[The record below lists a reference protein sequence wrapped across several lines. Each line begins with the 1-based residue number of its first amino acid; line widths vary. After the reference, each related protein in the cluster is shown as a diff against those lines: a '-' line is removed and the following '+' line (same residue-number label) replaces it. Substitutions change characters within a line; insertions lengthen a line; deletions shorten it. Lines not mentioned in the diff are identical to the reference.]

1 MREHEYEPVEGL
13 PEDLPEGES
22 LLWQGKPTQLALAKR
37 VFHVWSLG
45 IYFAALI
52 CAHAI
57 YRIMQGVPWSE
68 LSGTLV
74 WQSALG
80 CAVVGV
86 LYFLARAYSRST
98 LYTVTD
104 RRVVIRSGVALSLI
118 VNIPLAKV
126 QSAGLKR
133 WRDGTGDILLT
144 PCDSVSF
151 SWILLWPNVRPWHYR
166 TVQPLL
172 RGVEAPEHLAQV
184 LRHAAKRTH
193 IVADEV
199 ESRST
204 VGGTLVGQV

>member
-22 LLWQGKPTQLALAKR
+22 LLWQGKPTLSALATR
-37 VFHVWSLG
+37 VFHVWSVA
-45 IYFAALI
+45 IYFVALI
-52 CAHAI
+52 SAHAI

-68 LSGTLV
+68 LSGTLA

-80 CAVVGV
+80 CSVVGV

-118 VNIPLAKV
+118 VNVPLTKV
-126 QSAGLKR
+126 RSAGLKR

-144 PCDSVSF
+144 PSEGVTF

-172 RGVEAPEHLAQV
+172 RGIEAPEHLAEV
-184 LRHAAKRTH
+184 LRQAARPTH
-193 IVADEV
+193 VVADES
-199 ESRST
+199 ESRSA
-204 VGGTLVGQV
+204 VGGTLVGNV